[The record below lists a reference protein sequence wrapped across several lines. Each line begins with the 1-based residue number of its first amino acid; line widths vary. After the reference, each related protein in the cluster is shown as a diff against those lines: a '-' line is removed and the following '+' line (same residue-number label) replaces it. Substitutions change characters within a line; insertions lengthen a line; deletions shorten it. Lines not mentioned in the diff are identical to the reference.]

1 MLLTMAVVA
10 LVILIREGAIRAVF
24 LQQQASVCI
33 SLGYLALLFL
43 LMNEPK
49 AFIACFF

>member
-1 MLLTMAVVA
+1 MAVVA

-33 SLGYLALLFL
+33 SLVNLPTIFI
-43 LMNEPK
+43 NE
-49 AFIACFF
+49 